1 MYEIRSAGV
10 KGLGV
15 FAKHLIPRGTR
26 IFSERPLLSIT
37 HDGDGAGARAV
48 LRALTALTPA
58 QRTAVLGL
66 SGGAPRRDVAVLRW
80 AQVAWYRAL
89 ETLASLTSRAQG
101 RAAGH
106 HPSPPSQY
114 EKPQH
119 GAAGLSLNI
128 AEHVRVLAIFRS
140 NAFDIG
146 LDRQAVFPSISRI
159 NHSCIPSA
167 EGNFHEE
174 LGKLNVHATR
184 DILDG
189 EEVMI
194 NYLKETGVALREQR
208 QAKLLEGYGFDCN
221 CAACDAKSR
230 RGQQGEQ
237 QREYVLSA
245 LAKYAEGA
253 RLQVT
258 PSQGADAELAMM
270 LAMMTLFESLGLT
283 GKALS
288 S

>member
-15 FAKHLIPRGTR
+15 FARQLIPRGTR

-37 HDGDGAGARAV
+37 HGGDGAEAGAV
-48 LRALTALTPA
+48 LRGLGALTPA
-58 QRTAVLGL
+58 QRKTLLDL
-66 SGGAPRRDVAVLRW
+66 SGGAPRRDVAWLRW
-80 AQVAWYRAL
+80 AQVAWYRTLEAL
-89 ETLASLTSRAQG
+89 RALNTRRTDG
-101 RAAGH
+101 LSTPGH
-106 HPSPPSQY
+106 DEKTQY
-114 EKPQH
+114 EPT
-119 GAAGLSLNI
+119 GLSLRI
-128 AEHVRVLAIFRS
+128 GEYVRILAIFRS

-167 EGNFHEE
+167 EGNFHEG

-184 DILDG
+184 DIHDG

-208 QAKLLEGYGFDCN
+208 QTKLLEGYGFDCN
-221 CAACDAKSR
+221 CPACDAKSQ
-230 RGQQGEQ
+230 RGQAGEA
-237 QREYVLSA
+237 RRVDVLSA
-245 LAKYAEGA
+245 LAKYAQDVA
-253 RLQVT
+253 LTRT
-258 PSQGADAELAMM
+258 PQQGTEAELAMM
-270 LAMMTLFESLGLT
+270 AVMVKLFEDEGLT
-283 GKALS
+283 GRALS